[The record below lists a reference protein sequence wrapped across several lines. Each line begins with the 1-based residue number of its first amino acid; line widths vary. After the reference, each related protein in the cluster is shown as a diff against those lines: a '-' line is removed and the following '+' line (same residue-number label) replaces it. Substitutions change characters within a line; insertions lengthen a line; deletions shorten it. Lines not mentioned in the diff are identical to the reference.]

1 MLERLITFFS
11 SLFALRFRDGNVAL
25 IKKESFCFSLRL
37 VLNGFSHFL
46 KIFREKKKKENGEKN
61 IIANQTKRNRDKI
74 LQCCYFLI
82 FPSFDLFLP
91 FLKKKKKIT
100 KKENIRIYLAR
111 STSPLYLGFQ
121 LVGNIRRLLLCL

>member
-1 MLERLITFFS
+1 VLERLITFFS

-46 KIFREKKKKENGEKN
+46 KIFREKKKKKTERKTSSL
-61 IIANQTKRNRDKI
+61 TKPKETETKFYSVAI
-74 LQCCYFLI
+74 SLSFHLLI
-82 FPSFDLFLP
+82 FFFLF
-91 FLKKKKKIT
+91 KKKKKIT